1 MSIASDNVNA
11 KSTQLKPNRLIEIAT
26 SRRVTI
32 GMGILAIL
40 IFGLVSLG
48 RLKLTL
54 LPDLNY
60 PTLTLRTELIGAAP
74 EEIETLLSKPIEEAS
89 GVVKNLKKVRSVSRA
104 GQSDVTLEF
113 NWGTDMNLASI
124 DVREKVDLL
133 TLPDDA
139 SKPVL
144 LRFDPSS
151 EPISRY
157 ALISGQ
163 KEDSEQ
169 SSQNSEANVLAL
181 KRLRRFAE
189 ERLKT
194 DLESIEG
201 TASIKISGGYED
213 QIQILIDQEKLS
225 QKGLSIQAIA
235 TKLQQENVNLSG
247 GQIEENSRRYQ
258 VRTVNQFKSIADIA
272 NTIIA
277 INPDQAGQVTYL
289 KDIADVSLGFKERK
303 AIIRVDGREAIELAV
318 YKEGDA
324 NTVQVAKRIRNR
336 IENYESD
343 SEKEAKAKEVIE
355 ETDTPQ
361 GPPNAQANQR
371 GNRGGFGQIKKQ
383 QLPENSELKLLQ
395 DQSTFISSAISEV
408 KQSAI
413 FGGLL
418 AILVLYGF
426 LRDARST
433 IIIGLT
439 IPVSVVGTFALMY
452 KFDLSLNIM
461 SLGGIALA
469 IGLLVDNSIVVLE
482 SIAQKRDEGLNRLN
496 AALQGTQQV
505 AMAVTASTLTTV
517 AVFFPMVFISGV
529 AGQLFKDQALTVSF
543 ALLFS
548 LLVALTMIPMLSTIG
563 TSKRFQ
569 EDALQRDELLKRK
582 KTNFIPLLFT
592 KILRWIFVGI
602 TFVLHN
608 IFKPFVFIFNK
619 LYDFLASGYP
629 GLLKWSLH
637 NRFVVMTITLI
648 IFLAS
653 IALVPKLG
661 TELIPQLAQGEF
673 YADIRLAPGSPINST
688 DSILKQVQEKFTDDK
703 RLKLSNSVA
712 GTGNRLDA
720 APVDSGDNTGRLNIQ
735 IQANNPANTEDDV
748 RNELRALLEDIPGLK
763 VDFGTP
769 ELVNF
774 SSPLQVEISGYDLD
788 RLKIA
793 SDEVVARMN
802 NLSMFAD
809 VRSSIELG
817 QPEIQIIADPQRAS
831 QLGLS
836 ERDIANSVVD
846 KVRGNI
852 ATKFSWRDRK
862 IDVLIK
868 SIDSTDSSR
877 AEIEQLII
885 NPQSERPIRL
895 SSVADIIETIGPA
908 SINRVNQTRVALI
921 SATVVSQ
928 DMGTA
933 IASLQTEL
941 DDLQFA
947 EGLSVLIKGQSED
960 MQQAFSSMK
969 FALILAVFLVYLVMA
984 SQFESLI
991 HPFVILFTIPL
1002 ALIGSI
1008 LALYL
1013 TNTTINV
1020 VALIG
1025 LIMLAGIVVNNG
1037 IVLIDLINQYREA
1050 GQEKY
1055 LAILKGG
1062 KDRLRPIIMTALTTI
1077 LGLIPMALGFGEGSE
1092 IRTPMAIT
1100 VIGGMLVAT
1109 LLTLVVIP
1117 VMYSLLDI
1125 KNYQAATE

>member
-1 MSIASDNVNA
+1 MHSNQTTHTRQEDSVVKA
-11 KSTQLKPNRLIEIAT
+11 TGLIGIAT

-32 GMGILAIL
+32 GMGILAII

-48 RLKLTL
+48 RLNVTL
-54 LPDLNY
+54 LPDLSY
-60 PTLTLRTELIGAAP
+60 PTLTLRTELSGAAP
-74 EEIETLLSKPIEEAS
+74 EEIETLLTKPIEEAS

-133 TLPDDA
+133 NLPDDA
-139 SKPVL
+139 KKPVL

-151 EPISRY
+151 EPINRY
-157 ALISGQ
+157 ALVSGKEISSELNASTTSESV
-163 KEDSEQ
+163 KE
-169 SSQNSEANVLAL
+169 L
-181 KRLRRFAE
+181 KRLRRFAD
-189 ERLKT
+189 ERIKT
-194 DLESIEG
+194 DLEAIEG
-201 TASIKISGGYED
+201 TASVKISGGYED
-213 QIQILIDQEKLS
+213 QIQILVDQDKLA
-225 QKGLSIQAIA
+225 QKGLSIQDIA
-235 TKLQQENVNLSG
+235 NKLQQENVNLSG
-247 GQIEENSRRYQ
+247 GQIEEDSRRYQ
-258 VRTVNQFKSIADIA
+258 VRTVNQFTSVEDIAD
-272 NTIIA
+272 TIIS
-277 INPDQAGQVTYL
+277 INPDLPGQVTYL
-289 KDIADVSLGFKERK
+289 KDIAKVELGYKERK
-303 AIIRVDGREAIELAV
+303 AIIRVDGREAIELAI

-324 NTVQVAKRIRNR
+324 NTVQVAKRIRKR
-336 IENYESD
+336 IDNYESSID
-343 SEKEAKAKEVIE
+343 VAKKIAEAEEKDGDKKS
-355 ETDTPQ
+355 
-361 GPPNAQANQR
+361 ANNNR
-371 GNRGGFGQIKKQ
+371 GNNRGGFGQVKKQ
-383 QLPENSELKLLQ
+383 TLPENAELKLLQ
-395 DQSTFISSAISEV
+395 DQSTFIASAISEV
-408 KQSAI
+408 KQSALL
-413 FGGLL
+413 GGLL
-418 AILVLYGF
+418 AILVLYAF

-439 IPVSVVGTFALMY
+439 IPVSVIGTFALMY

-482 SIAQKRDEGLNRLN
+482 NIAQKREEGLDRL
-496 AALQGTQQV
+496 ASAIQGTQQV

-548 LLVALTMIPMLSTIG
+548 LLVALTMIPMLSTLG
-563 TSKRFQ
+563 TGKRFQ
-569 EDALQRDELLKRK
+569 EEALERDELLNRK
-582 KTNFIPLLFT
+582 KTNFLPLLLAKTITGVF
-592 KILRWIFVGI
+592 KGI
-602 TFVLHN
+602 SYVLHN
-608 IFKPFVFIFNK
+608 IFKPFVFGFNK
-619 LYDFLASGYP
+619 FYDFLASGYP
-629 GLLKWSLH
+629 ALLRWSLS
-637 NRFVVMTITLI
+637 NRFIVMSFTLL
-648 IFLAS
+648 IFAGALS
-653 IALVPKLG
+653 LVPKLG

-673 YADIRLAPGSPINST
+673 YADVRLAPGTPIDAT
-688 DSILKQVQEKFTDDK
+688 DSILKQVQVNFSEDS

-735 IQANNPANTEDDV
+735 IKNNSAENTEDDV
-748 RNELRALLEDIPGLK
+748 RNELRSAFEDVPGLK
-763 VDFGTP
+763 VDFGSP

-774 SSPLQVEISGYDLD
+774 NSPLQVEISAYDLNK
-788 RLKIA
+788 LKSA
-793 SDEVVARMN
+793 SDNIVALMN
-802 NLSMFAD
+802 NMPEFAD
-809 VRSSIELG
+809 VRSSVELG

-836 ERDIANSVVD
+836 ERDIANSVVN
-846 KVRGNI
+846 KVRGNT

-868 SIDSTDSSR
+868 SIDSTDTSR

-908 SINRVNQTRVALI
+908 SINRVDQARVALI
-921 SATVVSQ
+921 SASVLDK
-928 DMGTA
+928 DMGSS
-933 IASLQTEL
+933 IAKLQSEL
-941 DDLQFA
+941 NNLQFPD
-947 EGLSVLIKGQSED
+947 GLGVQIKGQSED
-960 MQQAFSSMK
+960 MQEAFSSMK

-984 SQFESLI
+984 SQFESLV

-1008 LALYL
+1008 LALYI

-1050 GQEKY
+1050 GQEKL
-1055 LAILKGG
+1055 LAIVKGG

-1117 VMYSLLDI
+1117 VMYSLLDSKKYQTA
-1125 KNYQAATE
+1125 KNH

>member
-1 MSIASDNVNA
+1 MNA
-11 KSTQLKPNRLIEIAT
+11 FTPEQSGNEPHKTGGLIDIAT
-26 SRRVTI
+26 RRRVTI
-32 GMGILAIL
+32 GMGILAII
-40 IFGLVSLG
+40 IFGMVSLG
-48 RLKLTL
+48 RLKVTL
-54 LPDLNY
+54 LPDLSY
-60 PTLTLRTELIGAAP
+60 PTLTLRTELPGAAP
-74 EEIETLLSKPIEEAS
+74 EEIETLLTKQIEEAS
-89 GVVKNLKKVRSVSRA
+89 GVVKNLKKIRSVSRA

-133 TLPDDA
+133 NLPDDA
-139 SKPVL
+139 SKPIL

-157 ALISGQ
+157 ALVAGESKDSSNGQ
-163 KEDSEQ
+163 SFSEPIKE
-169 SSQNSEANVLAL
+169 L
-181 KRLRRFAE
+181 KRLRRFAD

-194 DLESIEG
+194 DLESVEG
-201 TASIKISGGYED
+201 TASVKISGGYED
-213 QIQILIDQEKLS
+213 EIQILIDQERLA
-225 QKGLSIQAIA
+225 QKSLSIQDIA
-235 TKLQQENVNLSG
+235 NKLQQENVNLSG
-247 GQIEENSRRYQ
+247 GQIEEDSRRFQ
-258 VRTVNQFKSIADIA
+258 VRTVNQFKSVDDIA

-277 INPDQAGQVTYL
+277 INPDLPGQYTYL
-289 KDIADVSLGFKERK
+289 KEIADVSLGFKERK

-324 NTVQVAKRIRNR
+324 NTVQVAKRIRKR
-336 IENYESD
+336 IENYESNIKKD
-343 SEKEAKAKEVIE
+343 DRLADTN
-355 ETDTPQ
+355 ETVADAQ
-361 GPPNAQANQR
+361 LGPTA
-371 GNRGGFGQIKKQ
+371 GFGRVKKQ
-383 QLPENSELKLLQ
+383 SLPQNSELKLLQ

-408 KQSAI
+408 RQSAL

-439 IPVSVVGTFALMY
+439 IPVSVIGTFALMY
-452 KFDLSLNIM
+452 KFNLSLNIM

-482 SIAQKRDEGLNRLN
+482 NIAQKREEGLGRL
-496 AALQGTQQV
+496 AAARQGTQQV
-505 AMAVTASTLTTV
+505 AMAVTASTFTTV
-517 AVFFPMVFISGV
+517 AVFFPMVFISGI

-563 TSKRFQ
+563 TSQRFQ
-569 EDALQRDELLKRK
+569 EEALDRDELLQRK
-582 KTNFIPLLFT
+582 KTNFIPLLFV
-592 KILRWIFVGI
+592 KILSYLYKGI
-602 TFVLHN
+602 AFVLHN
-608 IFKPFVFIFNK
+608 LFRPFVWAFNK

-629 GLLKWSLH
+629 ALLRWSLN
-637 NRFVVMTITLI
+637 NRLIVMTLTLVA
-648 IFLAS
+648 FTAS
-653 IALVPKLG
+653 MALVPRLG

-673 YADIRLAPGSPINST
+673 YSDIRLAPGSPIDST
-688 DSILKQVQEKFTDDK
+688 DNVLNQVQDTFKDDK
-703 RLKLSNSVA
+703 RVKITNSVA

-720 APVDSGDNTGRLNIQ
+720 APIDSGDNTGRFNIQ
-735 IQANNPANTEDDV
+735 INSAQNPDYEDNVREELRSLLDDV
-748 RNELRALLEDIPGLK
+748 PGIK
-763 VDFGTP
+763 VEFGKP

-774 SSPLQVEISGYDLD
+774 SSPLQVEISGYDLN
-788 RLKIA
+788 RLKIS
-793 SDEVVARMN
+793 SDNVVALMN
-802 NLSMFAD
+802 DMPEFAD
-809 VRSSIELG
+809 VRSTIELG

-836 ERDIANSVVD
+836 ERDIANSVVN

-868 SIDSTDSSR
+868 SVDSTNTSR

-885 NPQSERPIRL
+885 NPQSDRPIRL

-908 SINRVNQTRVALI
+908 SINRVDQTRVALI
-921 SATVVSQ
+921 SASVINTDIGNAVQ
-928 DMGTA
+928 N
-933 IASLQTEL
+933 LQNAL
-941 DDLQFA
+941 DNLQFSD
-947 EGLSVLIKGQSED
+947 GVSVQIKGQSED
-960 MQQAFSSMK
+960 MEQAFDSMK
-969 FALILAVFLVYLVMA
+969 FAMILAVFLVYLVMA

-1002 ALIGSI
+1002 AMIGSVI
-1008 LALYL
+1008 ALYV

-1037 IVLIDLINQYREA
+1037 IVLIDLINQYRQS
-1050 GQEKY
+1050 GQDKF
-1055 LAILKGG
+1055 LAIVKGG

-1077 LGLIPMALGFGEGSE
+1077 LGLIPMAIGLGEGSE

-1117 VMYSLLDI
+1117 VMYSLLDF
-1125 KNYQAATE
+1125 KKYQSVTE

>member
-1 MSIASDNVNA
+1 MGATDTTTSLENASGLIAIATKRRVSIA
-11 KSTQLKPNRLIEIAT
+11 
-26 SRRVTI
+26 
-32 GMGILAIL
+32 MGLLAIV

-48 RLKLTL
+48 RLKVTL
-54 LPDLNY
+54 LPDLSY
-60 PTLTLRTELIGAAP
+60 PTLTLRTELPGAAP
-74 EEIETLLSKPIEEAS
+74 EEIETLLTKPIEEAS

-124 DVREKVDLL
+124 DIREKVDLL
-133 TLPDDA
+133 NLPDDA
-139 SKPVL
+139 KKPVL

-151 EPISRY
+151 EPINRY
-157 ALISGQ
+157 ALISGKTDNDTDIDQ
-163 KEDSEQ
+163 RVSSNTKVKE
-169 SSQNSEANVLAL
+169 L
-181 KRLRRFAE
+181 KRLRRYAD

-194 DLESIEG
+194 DLESVEG
-201 TASIKISGGYED
+201 TASVKISGGYED
-213 QIQILIDQEKLS
+213 EIKIVIDQDKLS
-225 QKGLSIQAIA
+225 QKGLTIQAIA

-247 GQIEENSRRYQ
+247 GQIEEDSRRYL
-258 VRTVNQFKSIADIA
+258 VRTVNQFKSVDDIA

-277 INPDQAGQVTYL
+277 LNPDVSGQVTYL
-289 KDIADVSLGFKERK
+289 KDIADVDLSYKERK

-324 NTVQVAKRIRNR
+324 NTVQVAKRIRKR
-336 IENYESD
+336 IRNYVSDVNNDVKPND
-343 SEKEAKAKEVIE
+343 SESVQSQPEK
-355 ETDTPQ
+355 Q
-361 GPPNAQANQR
+361 N
-371 GNRGGFGQIKKQ
+371 NRADFGRSKQ
-383 QLPENSELKLLQ
+383 QKLPENAELKLLQ
-395 DQSTFISSAISEV
+395 DQSTFIASAISEV

-413 FGGLL
+413 LGGLL

-439 IPVSVVGTFALMY
+439 IPVSVIGTFALMY

-482 SIAQKRDEGLNRLN
+482 NIAQKREEGLSRF
-496 AALQGTQQV
+496 ASALQGTQQV

-563 TSKRFQ
+563 TGQRFQ
-569 EDALQRDELLKRK
+569 EEALHRDELLQRK
-582 KTNFIPLLFT
+582 KINFLPLLFA
-592 KILRWIFVGI
+592 KIFRYGFKVIA
-602 TFVLHN
+602 TVLHYL
-608 IFKPFVFIFNK
+608 FKPFVWTFNK
-619 LYDFLASGYP
+619 LYNVLASGYP
-629 GLLKWSLH
+629 ALLSWSLS
-637 NRFVVMTITLI
+637 NRFIVMTFTLLV
-648 IFLAS
+648 FVGSLS
-653 IALVPKLG
+653 LVPKLG

-673 YADIRLAPGSPINST
+673 YSDVRLAPGTPISAT
-688 DSILKQVQEKFTDDK
+688 DSVLSQVQYRFENDE

-735 IQANNPANTEDDV
+735 IERTAGPNTEEEV
-748 RNELRALLEDIPGLK
+748 RNELRSVLQDIPGIK
-763 VDFGTP
+763 VDFGRP

-774 SSPLQVEISGYDLD
+774 SSPLQVEISAYDLD
-788 RLKIA
+788 KLKIA
-793 SDEVVARMN
+793 SDNVVALMN
-802 NLSMFAD
+802 DLPEFAD
-809 VRSSIELG
+809 IRSTIELG

-836 ERDIANSVVD
+836 ERDIANSVVN

-868 SIDSTDSSR
+868 SIDSTDTSR

-895 SSVADIIETIGPA
+895 SSVAEVIETIGPA

-921 SATVVSQ
+921 SASVIDK
-928 DMGTA
+928 DMGSA
-933 IASLQTEL
+933 IV
-941 DDLQFA
+941 DLQKELNNMTFA
-947 EGLSVLIKGQSED
+947 DGLGVQIKGQSED
-960 MQQAFSSMK
+960 MQQAFNSMK

-1008 LALYL
+1008 LALYI
-1013 TNTTINV
+1013 TGTTINV

-1050 GQEKY
+1050 GQNKFS
-1055 LAILKGG
+1055 AILKGG

-1077 LGLIPMALGFGEGSE
+1077 LGLIPMAIGLGEGSE

-1100 VIGGMLVAT
+1100 VIGGMLIAT

-1117 VMYSLLDI
+1117 VMYSLLDF
-1125 KNYQAATE
+1125 KNYQTKT